1 MPNNSV
7 DTRPPPSERPK
18 NLLLRSLPPEDFARL
33 LPHLKTIPVE
43 ARHVFHKYG
52 EPLEYVYFP
61 NGGVAS
67 VTALLGDGTM
77 VETATVGVEG
87 VVGLEAFLSA
97 RPVAVGE
104 TMMQVPDTNAERLE
118 VSAFRRE
125 LARQGV
131 LFDLMGRYAQAA
143 VALMMQSVACN
154 ARHHIQERCSRWLL
168 TTHDRVGRD
177 EFDLSHEFLAVMLG
191 VRRQTV
197 TVTAGVLQNAGM
209 ISYKHGHIK
218 MIDRK
223 RLETSSCE
231 CYGVIKKQ
239 FDGLQLRDC
248 QEPDRYAASAAVGS
262 RRAQTPKTQCGLS

>member
-1 MPNNSV
+1 MGDFIVELSSANKPIQHGSGILTGSRFLEPATAAFAGIGNPDSTKPLQRRGVMPNNSV
-7 DTRPPPSERPK
+7 VTRPPPNERPK
-18 NLLLRSLPPEDFARL
+18 NRLLRSLPPEDFARL
-33 LPHLKTIPVE
+33 LPHLKTISVD

-87 VVGLEAFLSA
+87 IVGLEAFLGA

-104 TMMQVPDTNAERLE
+104 TMMQVPDTSAERLE

-143 VALMMQSVACN
+143 
-154 ARHHIQERCSRWLL
+154 RCL
-168 TTHDRVGRD
+168 HDAVGRVQR
-177 EFDLSHEFLAVMLG
+177 ETPHPGAMLEMAADDTRQSRPRR
-191 VRRQTV
+191 VRSESRVPRRDARRPPANRHCDRRRSAERRNDQLTSTV
-197 TVTAGVLQNAGM
+197 T
-209 ISYKHGHIK
+209 
-218 MIDRK
+218 
-223 RLETSSCE
+223 
-231 CYGVIKKQ
+231 
-239 FDGLQLRDC
+239 
-248 QEPDRYAASAAVGS
+248 S
-262 RRAQTPKTQCGLS
+262 R